1 MEKYM
6 VAVVELK
13 TQHEIKLVIEADEAE
28 TTENII
34 LRTQVKDSLISVFD
48 YNYFSAYQKLRDKI
62 LRLGYGIKC
71 NGSRLNAVQSAMMGI
86 SENIYL
92 VELGRQAFT
101 KDIVS
106 LYDYAEI
113 STFPDTQEQTAFFQR
128 WVDSLNQGK
137 S

>member
-6 VAVVELK
+6 VTVVELK

-48 YNYFSAYQKLRDKI
+48 YNYFSAYQKLRNKI

-71 NGSRLNAVQSAMMGI
+71 NGSRLNAVQSPMMGT
-86 SENIYL
+86 SGNIYL

-101 KDIVS
+101 KDIVN

-113 STFPDTQEQTAFFQR
+113 SAFPDTQEQTAFFQR
-128 WVDSLNQGK
+128 WVDSLNQGQ